1 MEQTEVKYAP
11 GMRIIVRGEEWM
23 VKKVETN
30 SLGNQTLHV
39 IGLSQLVKDYE
50 SMFLVDVEDDIEIV
64 DPAKVTL
71 VPDDSAFFRKSK
83 VYIESQWRGKI
94 PTDNKI
100 HIGNKAAMDLMSYQL
115 EPAQMALNKTRQ
127 RILIA
132 DTVGLGKTL
141 EAGILMS
148 ELIER
153 GKGKR
158 ILVVTVKS
166 MMTQFQ
172 KEMWNRFTIPL
183 VRLDSSRIQNVRA
196 KLPTNYNPFFY
207 YDKTIISVDTLKND
221 LDYRTHLEHAW
232 WDIIVIDEAH
242 NVAKRGDSKK
252 SFVIVE
258 GEEELQAIMQEPL
271 EKWRIFLHPTQR
283 KIVDKKFNGP
293 ARVLGG
299 AGTGK
304 TVVAMHRAKM
314 LASNLESNGK
324 ILFTTYTKNLAED
337 IKDNLRKICSAE
349 EMKRI
354 DIINLDAWVS
364 NFLRRQGY
372 EYQIVYDEE
381 VDKAWRDA
389 IAIAGGDLSFVEN
402 FYKDEWVK
410 VVQAQ
415 EVYDK
420 VSYCKAS
427 RIGRGVRLD
436 RKVRMQIWDVFDE
449 YQNIM
454 NEKLQRDVET
464 AMYECRKIL
473 ENKKLTG
480 QYTSII
486 VDEGQDLSPSAYR
499 LLRAL
504 AGDEHRNDIF
514 IVGDSHQRIYRNKA
528 VLSKCGINVR
538 GRSSYLRINYR
549 TTEEIRKFAF
559 GLLNG
564 VSFDDLDEDYDN
576 GKGCQSLTHGDKPEI
591 KEFAT
596 PEEELDYLI
605 SRIHELETAGVE
617 QKNICIVARTHKLLD
632 SYIAG
637 LQRAGIKS
645 FEIKANKTDDRSFE
659 GIRIATMHRVKGLE
673 FDHVFAV
680 AVNKKVL
687 PFGTRADFE
696 DDISLEEFRT
706 GEKCLLYVALTR
718 ARKSACVTCYG
729 GLSELI
735 V

>member
-1 MEQTEVKYAP
+1 MNKKPTVAISADFLTAYAALPRQKQGKVTEFFNKFRNDPTHPGINFEKINEGIDKNICSVRIDDTYRGIVVREPECNVYILLWVDHHDEAYAWAKRKKCSINKLTGSVQIFDVQEVIEEQ
-11 GMRIIVRGEEWM
+11 
-23 VKKVETN
+23 
-30 SLGNQTLHV
+30 QTIDEPALFADITDDIFEK
-39 IGLSQLVKDYE
+39 IGLPNEQLP
-50 SMFLVDVEDDIEIV
+50 MI
-64 DPAKVTL
+64 
-71 VPDDSAFFRKSK
+71 
-83 VYIESQWRGKI
+83 
-94 PTDNKI
+94 
-100 HIGNKAAMDLMSYQL
+100 KA
-115 EPAQMALNKTRQ
+115 
-127 RILIA
+127 I
-132 DTVGLGKTL
+132 KTL
-141 EAGILMS
+141 EGLRSLKAA
-148 ELIER
+148 
-153 GKGKR
+153 
-158 ILVVTVKS
+158 
-166 MMTQFQ
+166 
-172 KEMWNRFTIPL
+172 IPEDAYEGL
-183 VRLDSSRIQNVRA
+183 EWLGNGFSPDEVLSTLYPEA
-196 KLPTNYNPFFY
+196 EH
-207 YDKTIISVDTLKND
+207 VDVNETDFAAALQTD
-221 LDYRTHLEHAW
+221 A
-232 WDIIVIDEAH
+232 
-242 NVAKRGDSKK
+242 SKK
-252 SFVIVE
+252 SFVIVD

-283 KIVDKKFNGP
+283 KIVGKKYNGP

-304 TVVAMHRAKM
+304 TVVAMHRAKK
-314 LASNLESNGK
+314 LVEAAGDDEK

-337 IKDNLRKICSAE
+337 IKDNLRKICTAS

-372 EYQIVYDEE
+372 EYQIVYDDE
-381 VDKAWRDA
+381 VDKAWTEA
-389 IAIAGGDLSFVEN
+389 IAIAGGGLSFVEN

-420 VSYCKAS
+420 ASYCKAP

-436 RKVRMQIWDVFDE
+436 RKVRMQLWEVFEE

-454 NEKLQRDVET
+454 NEKQQRDVET

-473 ENKKLTG
+473 ESKNLTG
-480 QYTSII
+480 QFSSII

-499 LLRAL
+499 LLRSL
-504 AGDEHRNDIF
+504 AGEEHENDIF
-514 IVGDSHQRIYRNKA
+514 IVGDSHQRIYKNKA

-564 VSFDDLDEDYDN
+564 VAFDDLDEDYDN

-591 KEFAT
+591 KEFGT
-596 PEEELDYLI
+596 PEEELNFI
-605 SRIHELETAGVE
+605 VNKIKELEATGVE
-617 QKNICIVARTHKLLD
+617 QKNICIVARTHRLLD
-632 SYIAG
+632 TYISG

-645 FEIKANKTDDRSFE
+645 FEIKANKTDDRTFE
-659 GIRIATMHRVKGLE
+659 GVRIATMHRVKGLE

-718 ARKSACVTCYG
+718 ARKSAYVSCYG

>member
-1 MEQTEVKYAP
+1 MSDKATVAISADFLTAYAALPRQKQGKVTEFFNKFRNDPTHPGINFEKINEGIDKNICSVRIDQEYRGIVVREPESNVYILLWVDHHDEAYDWAKRKKCSINKLTGSVQIFDVKEVIEEQKTIEEPALFRDITDEVFAK
-11 GMRIIVRGEEWM
+11 
-23 VKKVETN
+23 
-30 SLGNQTLHV
+30 
-39 IGLSQLVKDYE
+39 IGLPEEQLPMVRA
-50 SMFLVDVEDDIEIV
+50 I
-64 DPAKVTL
+64 
-71 VPDDSAFFRKSK
+71 
-83 VYIESQWRGKI
+83 
-94 PTDNKI
+94 
-100 HIGNKAAMDLMSYQL
+100 
-115 EPAQMALNKTRQ
+115 
-127 RILIA
+127 
-132 DTVGLGKTL
+132 KTL
-141 EAGILMS
+141 EGLYSM
-148 ELIER
+148 
-153 GKGKR
+153 KGA
-158 ILVVTVKS
+158 
-166 MMTQFQ
+166 
-172 KEMWNRFTIPL
+172 IPEEAFEGL
-183 VRLDSSRIQNVRA
+183 EWLGNG
-196 KLPTNYNPFFY
+196 F
-207 YDKTIISVDTLKND
+207 SVDEVLSTLYPETEHVEVKDND
-221 LDYRTHLEHAW
+221 F
-232 WDIIVIDEAH
+232 
-242 NVAKRGDSKK
+242 VAALQTDASKK
-252 SFVIVE
+252 SFVIVD

-283 KIVDKKFNGP
+283 KVVGKKFSGP

-314 LASNLESNGK
+314 LAETLEPGKK

-337 IKDNLRKICSAE
+337 IKDNLRKICTAD

-354 DIINLDAWVS
+354 DIINLDAWVA

-372 EYQIVYDEE
+372 EYQIVYDDE
-381 VDKAWRDA
+381 VDKAWKDA
-389 IAIAGGDLSFVEN
+389 LAITGGELSFVEG

-420 VSYCKAS
+420 VSYCKAP
-427 RIGRGVRLD
+427 RLGRGVRLD
-436 RKVRMQIWDVFDE
+436 RKVRMQLWDVFDE

-454 NEKLQRDVET
+454 NERQQRDVET

-473 ENKKLTG
+473 ESKNLTG
-480 QYTSII
+480 QYDSII

-504 AGDEHRNDIF
+504 AGDEHENDIF

-559 GLLNG
+559 ALLNG

-576 GKGCQSLTHGDKPEI
+576 DKGCQSLTHGDKPEI
-591 KEFAT
+591 NEFAT
-596 PEEELDYLI
+596 PEEELDFI
-605 SRIHELETAGVE
+605 VKKIKELEATGVE
-617 QKNICIVARTHKLLD
+617 QKNICIVARTHRLLD
-632 SYIAG
+632 NYVAG

-659 GIRIATMHRVKGLE
+659 GVRIATMHRVKGLE

-687 PFGTRADFE
+687 PFGSKDDFE

-718 ARKSACVTCYG
+718 ARKSAYVSCYG

>member
-1 MEQTEVKYAP
+1 MNNKPTVAISTDFLTAYAALPRQKQGKVTEFFNKFRNDPMHPGINFEKINEGIDKNICSVRIDDTYRGIVVREPESNVYILLWVDHHDEAYAWAKRKKCSINKLTGSVQIFDVQEVIEEQKAIDEPALFANISDEVFEKIGLP
-11 GMRIIVRGEEWM
+11 EEQLPMIKAIKTLEGLHSLKAAIPEDAFEGLEW
-23 VKKVETN
+23 
-30 SLGNQTLHV
+30 LGNGFSVEEVLDTL
-39 IGLSQLVKDYE
+39 YPE
-50 SMFLVDVEDDIEIV
+50 IEIV
-64 DPAKVTL
+64 EVKENDFAAAL
-71 VPDDSAFFRKSK
+71 
-83 VYIESQWRGKI
+83 Q
-94 PTDNKI
+94 TD
-100 HIGNKAAMDLMSYQL
+100 
-115 EPAQMALNKTRQ
+115 T
-127 RILIA
+127 
-132 DTVGLGKTL
+132 
-141 EAGILMS
+141 
-148 ELIER
+148 
-153 GKGKR
+153 
-158 ILVVTVKS
+158 
-166 MMTQFQ
+166 
-172 KEMWNRFTIPL
+172 
-183 VRLDSSRIQNVRA
+183 SR
-196 KLPTNYNPFFY
+196 
-207 YDKTIISVDTLKND
+207 
-221 LDYRTHLEHAW
+221 
-232 WDIIVIDEAH
+232 
-242 NVAKRGDSKK
+242 K

-283 KIVDKKFNGP
+283 KVVGKNFNGP

-314 LASNLESNGK
+314 LASKLESNEK

-436 RKVRMQIWDVFDE
+436 RKVRLQIWDVFDE

-499 LLRAL
+499 LLRSL

-564 VSFDDLDEDYDN
+564 VSFDDLDDDYDN

-596 PEEELDYLI
+596 PEEELDYLV

-632 SYIAG
+632 GYIAG

-659 GIRIATMHRVKGLE
+659 GVRIATMHRVKGLE
-673 FDHVFAV
+673 FDHVFVV

>member
-1 MEQTEVKYAP
+1 MNNKPTVAISTDFLTAYAALPRQKQGKVTEFFNKFRNDPMHPGINFEKINEGIDKNICSVRIDDTYRGIVVREPESNVYILLWVDHHDEAYAWAKRKKCSINKLTGSVQIFDVQEVIEEQKVIDEPALFANISDEVFEKIGLP
-11 GMRIIVRGEEWM
+11 EEQLPM
-23 VKKVETN
+23 VKA
-30 SLGNQTLHV
+30 
-39 IGLSQLVKDYE
+39 I
-50 SMFLVDVEDDIEIV
+50 
-64 DPAKVTL
+64 
-71 VPDDSAFFRKSK
+71 
-83 VYIESQWRGKI
+83 
-94 PTDNKI
+94 
-100 HIGNKAAMDLMSYQL
+100 
-115 EPAQMALNKTRQ
+115 
-127 RILIA
+127 
-132 DTVGLGKTL
+132 KTL
-141 EAGILMS
+141 EGLHSLKAA
-148 ELIER
+148 
-153 GKGKR
+153 
-158 ILVVTVKS
+158 
-166 MMTQFQ
+166 
-172 KEMWNRFTIPL
+172 IPEEAFEGL
-183 VRLDSSRIQNVRA
+183 EWLGNG
-196 KLPTNYNPFFY
+196 F
-207 YDKTIISVDTLKND
+207 SVEEVLDTLYPETEKVEVKEND
-221 LDYRTHLEHAW
+221 FAAALQTDTSR
-232 WDIIVIDEAH
+232 
-242 NVAKRGDSKK
+242 K

-283 KIVDKKFNGP
+283 KVVEKNFNGP
-293 ARVLGG
+293 AKVLGG

-304 TVVAMHRAKM
+304 TVVAMHRAKI
-314 LASNLESNGK
+314 LASNLESNEK

-337 IKDNLRKICSAE
+337 IKDNLRKICTAE

-389 IAIAGGDLSFVEN
+389 IAIAGGDLNFVEN

-499 LLRAL
+499 LLRSL

-564 VSFDDLDEDYDN
+564 VSFDDLDDDYDN

-596 PEEELDYLI
+596 PEKELDYLV
-605 SRIHELETAGVE
+605 SRIHELETAGIE

-645 FEIKANKTDDRSFE
+645 FEIKAMSM
-659 GIRIATMHRVKGLE
+659 I
-673 FDHVFAV
+673 
-680 AVNKKVL
+680 
-687 PFGTRADFE
+687 
-696 DDISLEEFRT
+696 
-706 GEKCLLYVALTR
+706 VALVFMKNADLKLR
-718 ARKSACVTCYG
+718 NR
-729 GLSELI
+729 I
-735 V
+735 Q

>member
-1 MEQTEVKYAP
+1 MKNKPTVAISTDFLTAYAALPRQKQGKVTEFFNKFRNDPMHPGINFEKINEGIDKNICSVRIDDTYRGIVVREPESNVYILLWVDHHDEAYAWAKRKKCSINKLTGSVQIFDVQEVIEEQKAIDEPALFANISDEVF
-11 GMRIIVRGEEWM
+11 
-23 VKKVETN
+23 KK
-30 SLGNQTLHV
+30 
-39 IGLSQLVKDYE
+39 IGLPEEQLP
-50 SMFLVDVEDDIEIV
+50 MI
-64 DPAKVTL
+64 
-71 VPDDSAFFRKSK
+71 
-83 VYIESQWRGKI
+83 
-94 PTDNKI
+94 
-100 HIGNKAAMDLMSYQL
+100 KA
-115 EPAQMALNKTRQ
+115 
-127 RILIA
+127 I
-132 DTVGLGKTL
+132 KTL
-141 EAGILMS
+141 EGLHLLKAAIPEEAFEGLEWLGNGFS
-148 ELIER
+148 VEEVLNTLYPETE
-153 GKGKR
+153 K
-158 ILVVTVKS
+158 VEVKENDFAAALQ
-166 MMTQFQ
+166 TD
-172 KEMWNRFTIPL
+172 T
-183 VRLDSSRIQNVRA
+183 SR
-196 KLPTNYNPFFY
+196 
-207 YDKTIISVDTLKND
+207 
-221 LDYRTHLEHAW
+221 
-232 WDIIVIDEAH
+232 
-242 NVAKRGDSKK
+242 K

-283 KIVDKKFNGP
+283 KVVEKNFNGP

-314 LASNLESNGK
+314 LASNLESNEK

-337 IKDNLRKICSAE
+337 IKDNLRKICTAE

-389 IAIAGGDLSFVEN
+389 IAIAGGDLNFVEN

-499 LLRAL
+499 LLRSL

-564 VSFDDLDEDYDN
+564 VSFDDLDDDYDN

-596 PEEELDYLI
+596 PEEELDYLV
-605 SRIHELETAGVE
+605 SRIHELETAGIE
-617 QKNICIVARTHKLLD
+617 QKI
-632 SYIAG
+632 S
-637 LQRAGIKS
+637 
-645 FEIKANKTDDRSFE
+645 
-659 GIRIATMHRVKGLE
+659 
-673 FDHVFAV
+673 
-680 AVNKKVL
+680 VL
-687 PFGTRADFE
+687 
-696 DDISLEEFRT
+696 
-706 GEKCLLYVALTR
+706 
-718 ARKSACVTCYG
+718 
-729 GLSELI
+729 
-735 V
+735 

>member
-1 MEQTEVKYAP
+1 MNNKPTVAISTDFLTAYAALPRQKQGKVTEFFNKFRNDPMHPGINFEKINEGIDKNICSVRIDDTYRGIVVREAESNVYILLWVDHHDEAYAWAKRKKCSINKLTGSVQIFDVQEVIEEQKAIDEPALFANISDEVFEK
-11 GMRIIVRGEEWM
+11 
-23 VKKVETN
+23 
-30 SLGNQTLHV
+30 
-39 IGLSQLVKDYE
+39 IGLPEEQLP
-50 SMFLVDVEDDIEIV
+50 MI
-64 DPAKVTL
+64 
-71 VPDDSAFFRKSK
+71 
-83 VYIESQWRGKI
+83 
-94 PTDNKI
+94 
-100 HIGNKAAMDLMSYQL
+100 KA
-115 EPAQMALNKTRQ
+115 
-127 RILIA
+127 I
-132 DTVGLGKTL
+132 KTL
-141 EAGILMS
+141 EGLHSLKAAIPEEAFEGLEWLGNGFS
-148 ELIER
+148 IEEV
-153 GKGKR
+153 
-158 ILVVTVKS
+158 L
-166 MMTQFQ
+166 
-172 KEMWNRFTIPL
+172 
-183 VRLDSSRIQNVRA
+183 
-196 KLPTNYNPFFY
+196 
-207 YDKTIISVDTLKND
+207 DTLYPETEKVEVKEND
-221 LDYRTHLEHAW
+221 FAAALQADTSR
-232 WDIIVIDEAH
+232 
-242 NVAKRGDSKK
+242 K

-283 KIVDKKFNGP
+283 KVVKKNFNGP

-314 LASNLESNGK
+314 LASNLESNEK

-337 IKDNLRKICSAE
+337 IKDNLRKICTAE

-389 IAIAGGDLSFVEN
+389 IAIAGGDLNFVEN

-499 LLRAL
+499 LLRSL

-514 IVGDSHQRIYRNKA
+514 IVGDSPQRIYRNKA

-564 VSFDDLDEDYDN
+564 VSFDDLDDDYDN

-596 PEEELDYLI
+596 PEEELDYLV
-605 SRIHELETAGVE
+605 SKIHELETAGVE

-637 LQRAGIKS
+637 LQRAGI
-645 FEIKANKTDDRSFE
+645 E
-659 GIRIATMHRVKGLE
+659 
-673 FDHVFAV
+673 
-680 AVNKKVL
+680 VL
-687 PFGTRADFE
+687 
-696 DDISLEEFRT
+696 
-706 GEKCLLYVALTR
+706 
-718 ARKSACVTCYG
+718 
-729 GLSELI
+729 
-735 V
+735 

>member
-1 MEQTEVKYAP
+1 MNNKPTVAISADFLTAYAALPRQKQGKVTEFFNKFRNDPTHPGINFEKINEGIDKNICSVRIDDTYRGIVVREPESNVYILLWVDHHDEAYAWAKRKKCSINKLTGSVQIFDVQEVIEEQNTIDEPALFSNISDEVFE
-11 GMRIIVRGEEWM
+11 R
-23 VKKVETN
+23 
-30 SLGNQTLHV
+30 
-39 IGLSQLVKDYE
+39 IGLPEEQLP
-50 SMFLVDVEDDIEIV
+50 MI
-64 DPAKVTL
+64 
-71 VPDDSAFFRKSK
+71 
-83 VYIESQWRGKI
+83 
-94 PTDNKI
+94 
-100 HIGNKAAMDLMSYQL
+100 KA
-115 EPAQMALNKTRQ
+115 
-127 RILIA
+127 I
-132 DTVGLGKTL
+132 KTL
-141 EAGILMS
+141 EGLRSLKAAIPEDAFEGL
-148 ELIER
+148 EWL
-153 GKGKR
+153 GNGF
-158 ILVVTVKS
+158 TV
-166 MMTQFQ
+166 
-172 KEMWNRFTIPL
+172 EEVL
-183 VRLDSSRIQNVRA
+183 
-196 KLPTNYNPFFY
+196 
-207 YDKTIISVDTLKND
+207 DTLYPEIEHVEVKEND
-221 LDYRTHLEHAW
+221 FAAALQTDA
-232 WDIIVIDEAH
+232 
-242 NVAKRGDSKK
+242 SKK
-252 SFVIVE
+252 SFVIVD

-283 KIVDKKFNGP
+283 KVVGKKFNGP

-314 LASNLESNGK
+314 LAANLDSDGK

-337 IKDNLRKICSAE
+337 IKENLRKICSAE
-349 EMKRI
+349 EMKKI

-420 VSYCKAS
+420 VSYCKAP

-504 AGDEHRNDIF
+504 AGDEHQNDIF

-596 PEEELDYLI
+596 PEEELDYLV
-605 SRIHELETAGVE
+605 SRIHELEASGVE

-632 SYIAG
+632 NYIAG

-659 GIRIATMHRVKGLE
+659 GVRIATMHRVKGLE

>member
-1 MEQTEVKYAP
+1 MNNKPTVAISTDFLTAYAALPRQKQGKVTEFFNKFRNDPMHPGINFEKINEGIDKNICSVRIDDTYRGIVVREPESNVYILLWVDHHDEAYAWAKRKKCSINKLTGSVQIFDVQEVIEEQKAIDEPALFANISDEVFEK
-11 GMRIIVRGEEWM
+11 
-23 VKKVETN
+23 
-30 SLGNQTLHV
+30 
-39 IGLSQLVKDYE
+39 IGLPEEQLP
-50 SMFLVDVEDDIEIV
+50 MI
-64 DPAKVTL
+64 
-71 VPDDSAFFRKSK
+71 
-83 VYIESQWRGKI
+83 
-94 PTDNKI
+94 
-100 HIGNKAAMDLMSYQL
+100 KA
-115 EPAQMALNKTRQ
+115 
-127 RILIA
+127 I
-132 DTVGLGKTL
+132 KTL
-141 EAGILMS
+141 EGLHSLKAAIPEEAFEGLGNGFS
-148 ELIER
+148 IEEV
-153 GKGKR
+153 
-158 ILVVTVKS
+158 L
-166 MMTQFQ
+166 
-172 KEMWNRFTIPL
+172 
-183 VRLDSSRIQNVRA
+183 
-196 KLPTNYNPFFY
+196 
-207 YDKTIISVDTLKND
+207 DTLYPETEKVEVKEND
-221 LDYRTHLEHAW
+221 FAAALQTDTSR
-232 WDIIVIDEAH
+232 
-242 NVAKRGDSKK
+242 K

-283 KIVDKKFNGP
+283 KVVEKNFNGP

-314 LASNLESNGK
+314 LASNLESNEK

-337 IKDNLRKICSAE
+337 IKDNLRKICTAE

-389 IAIAGGDLSFVEN
+389 IAIAGGDLNFVEN

-486 VDEGQDLSPSAYR
+486 VDEAQDLSPSAYR
-499 LLRAL
+499 LLRSL

-528 VLSKCGINVR
+528 VLSKCAINVR

-564 VSFDDLDEDYDN
+564 VSFDDLDDDYDN

-596 PEEELDYLI
+596 PEEELDYLV
-605 SRIHELETAGVE
+605 SKIHELETAGVE

-645 FEIKANKTDDRSFE
+645 FEIKANKTDDRTFE
-659 GIRIATMHRVKGLE
+659 GVRIALCIE
-673 FDHVFAV
+673 
-680 AVNKKVL
+680 
-687 PFGTRADFE
+687 
-696 DDISLEEFRT
+696 
-706 GEKCLLYVALTR
+706 
-718 ARKSACVTCYG
+718 
-729 GLSELI
+729 
-735 V
+735 

>member
-1 MEQTEVKYAP
+1 MSNKPTVAISADFLTAYAALPRQKQGKVTEFFNKFRNDPTHPGINFEKINEGIDKNICSVRIDDAYRGIVVREPESNVYILLWVDHHDEAYDWAKRKKCSINKLTGSVQIFDVQEVIEEQKSIDEPALFANVSDEIFAKIGLP
-11 GMRIIVRGEEWM
+11 EEQLPM
-23 VKKVETN
+23 VKA
-30 SLGNQTLHV
+30 
-39 IGLSQLVKDYE
+39 I
-50 SMFLVDVEDDIEIV
+50 
-64 DPAKVTL
+64 
-71 VPDDSAFFRKSK
+71 
-83 VYIESQWRGKI
+83 
-94 PTDNKI
+94 
-100 HIGNKAAMDLMSYQL
+100 
-115 EPAQMALNKTRQ
+115 
-127 RILIA
+127 
-132 DTVGLGKTL
+132 KTL
-141 EAGILMS
+141 EGLHSLKAAIPEDAFEGLEWLGNGFTPEEVLS
-148 ELIER
+148 TLYPETER
-153 GKGKR
+153 
-158 ILVVTVKS
+158 VEVK
-166 MMTQFQ
+166 
-172 KEMWNRFTIPL
+172 
-183 VRLDSSRIQNVRA
+183 D
-196 KLPTNYNPFFY
+196 
-207 YDKTIISVDTLKND
+207 ND
-221 LDYRTHLEHAW
+221 FAAALQTDA
-232 WDIIVIDEAH
+232 
-242 NVAKRGDSKK
+242 SKK

-283 KIVDKKFNGP
+283 KVVGKKFNGP

-314 LASNLESNGK
+314 LATALGSEGK

-337 IKDNLRKICSAE
+337 IKDNLRKICTAD

-381 VDKAWRDA
+381 VDKAWKDA

-420 VSYCKAS
+420 VAYCKAT
-427 RIGRGVRLD
+427 RLGRGVRLD
-436 RKVRMQIWDVFDE
+436 RKVRMQLWDVFDE

-454 NEKLQRDVET
+454 NEKQQRDVET
-464 AMYECRKIL
+464 AMYECRKII
-473 ENKKLTG
+473 ESKKLTG

-486 VDEGQDLSPSAYR
+486 VDEGQDLSPSAFR

-504 AGDEHRNDIF
+504 AGDEHENDIF

-591 KEFAT
+591 KQFAT
-596 PEEELDYLI
+596 PEEELDYI
-605 SRIHELETAGVE
+605 VNKIKELEASGVE
-617 QKNICIVARTHKLLD
+617 QKNICIVARTHKLLYN
-632 SYIAG
+632 YISG

-659 GIRIATMHRVKGLE
+659 GVRIATMHRVKGLE

-687 PFGTRADFE
+687 PFGSKADFE

-718 ARKSACVTCYG
+718 ARKSAYVSCYG

>member
-1 MEQTEVKYAP
+1 MNNKPTVAISTDFLTAYAALPRQKQGKVTEFFNKFRNDPMHPGINFEKINEGIDKNICSVRIDDTYRGIVVREPESNVYILLWVDHHDEAYAWAKRKKCSINKLTGSVQIFDVQEVIEEQKAIDEPALFANISDEVFEK
-11 GMRIIVRGEEWM
+11 
-23 VKKVETN
+23 
-30 SLGNQTLHV
+30 
-39 IGLSQLVKDYE
+39 IGLPEEQLP
-50 SMFLVDVEDDIEIV
+50 MI
-64 DPAKVTL
+64 
-71 VPDDSAFFRKSK
+71 
-83 VYIESQWRGKI
+83 
-94 PTDNKI
+94 
-100 HIGNKAAMDLMSYQL
+100 KA
-115 EPAQMALNKTRQ
+115 
-127 RILIA
+127 I
-132 DTVGLGKTL
+132 KTL
-141 EAGILMS
+141 EGLHSLKAA
-148 ELIER
+148 
-153 GKGKR
+153 
-158 ILVVTVKS
+158 
-166 MMTQFQ
+166 
-172 KEMWNRFTIPL
+172 IPEEAFEGL
-183 VRLDSSRIQNVRA
+183 EWLGNG
-196 KLPTNYNPFFY
+196 F
-207 YDKTIISVDTLKND
+207 SVEEVLDTLYPETEKVEVKEND
-221 LDYRTHLEHAW
+221 FAAALQTDTSR
-232 WDIIVIDEAH
+232 
-242 NVAKRGDSKK
+242 K

-283 KIVDKKFNGP
+283 KVVEKNFNGP

-314 LASNLESNGK
+314 LASNLESNEK

-337 IKDNLRKICSAE
+337 IKDNLRKICTAE

-389 IAIAGGDLSFVEN
+389 IAIAGGDLNFVEN

-486 VDEGQDLSPSAYR
+486 VDEAQDLSPSAYR
-499 LLRAL
+499 LLRSL

-528 VLSKCGINVR
+528 VLSKCAINVR

-564 VSFDDLDEDYDN
+564 VSFDDLDDDYDN

-596 PEEELDYLI
+596 PEEELDYLV
-605 SRIHELETAGVE
+605 SKIHELETAGVE

-637 LQRAGIKS
+637 LQSAGIKS
-645 FEIKANKTDDRSFE
+645 FEIKANKTDDRTFE
-659 GIRIATMHRVKGLE
+659 GVRIATMHRVKGLE
-673 FDHVFAV
+673 FDYVFAV

>member
-1 MEQTEVKYAP
+1 MNNKPTVAISTDFLTAYAALPRQKQGKVTEFFNKFRNDPMHPGINFEKINEGIDKNICSVRIDDTYRGIVVREPESNVYILLWVDHHDEAYAWAKKKKCSINKLTGSVQIFDVQEVIEEQKAIDEPALFANISDEVFEK
-11 GMRIIVRGEEWM
+11 
-23 VKKVETN
+23 
-30 SLGNQTLHV
+30 
-39 IGLSQLVKDYE
+39 IGLPEEQLP
-50 SMFLVDVEDDIEIV
+50 MI
-64 DPAKVTL
+64 
-71 VPDDSAFFRKSK
+71 
-83 VYIESQWRGKI
+83 
-94 PTDNKI
+94 
-100 HIGNKAAMDLMSYQL
+100 KA
-115 EPAQMALNKTRQ
+115 
-127 RILIA
+127 I
-132 DTVGLGKTL
+132 KTL
-141 EAGILMS
+141 EGLHSLKAA
-148 ELIER
+148 
-153 GKGKR
+153 
-158 ILVVTVKS
+158 
-166 MMTQFQ
+166 
-172 KEMWNRFTIPL
+172 IPEEAFEGL
-183 VRLDSSRIQNVRA
+183 EWLGNG
-196 KLPTNYNPFFY
+196 F
-207 YDKTIISVDTLKND
+207 SVEEVLDTLYPETEKVEVKEND
-221 LDYRTHLEHAW
+221 FAAALQTDTSR
-232 WDIIVIDEAH
+232 
-242 NVAKRGDSKK
+242 K

-271 EKWRIFLHPTQR
+271 EKWRIFLYPTQR
-283 KIVDKKFNGP
+283 KVVEKNFNGP
-293 ARVLGG
+293 ARVLAG

-314 LASNLESNGK
+314 LASNLESNEK

-337 IKDNLRKICSAE
+337 IKDNLRKICTAE

-389 IAIAGGDLSFVEN
+389 IAIAGGNLNFVEN

-420 VSYCKAS
+420 VSYCKAA

-436 RKVRMQIWDVFDE
+436 RKIRMQIWDVFDE

-499 LLRAL
+499 LLRSL

-564 VSFDDLDEDYDN
+564 VSFDDLDDDYDN

-596 PEEELDYLI
+596 PEKELDYLV
-605 SRIHELETAGVE
+605 SRIHELETAGIE

-645 FEIKANKTDDRSFE
+645 FEIKSNKTDDRTFE
-659 GIRIATMHRVKGLE
+659 GVRIATMHRVKGLE
-673 FDHVFAV
+673 FDYVFAV